1 VRIPATGGQ
10 FPETSGPQRACSGD
24 FSILVPEWPHQRE
37 DGDRGLDSIPSPVS
51 KGVGPCWN
59 LNGGRPSAPVRA
71 DEALPCPPGLLPIHR
86 AELEASGIAPDVAA
100 LNVASFGAGT
110 DRHWETERSELVRF
124 KRLTIQTDSTT
135 ASGHPQTQPGFLS
148 DRLIRLDCRYRHFEA
163 GGWRSL
169 SDSLPSVP
177 VFDQWK
183 PNRPRQKPNDGKG
196 AIKYEAPAGF
206 PDGGGL
212 LLPHVPD
219 RCWEAIARR
228 HELPFPEARED
239 GFWAWVLATPS
250 LPLLICE
257 GWKKALA
264 AVSAGHAAVAL
275 PGIQM
280 GRRRDVDGS
289 ERLIHALHALGKD
302 RPWLVV
308 FDAEAKPATANKVG
322 AAAGALARC
331 LRTAGGKPS
340 IARLPLL
347 PGTEKTGL
355 DDLWASGGPEALDRA
370 LANTGPRP
378 VLPHLRAADRVA
390 PTGVFL
396 GDACPI
402 PSPEKAPLVILQ
414 APMGCGKTHAIE
426 EAIRPLRLEGVPVV
440 VLSHRTALGQA
451 LARQV
456 GVPWRPMPGSD
467 ERLQGFAC
475 CLDSLCP
482 DSALRIAGDGWSGA
496 VVVLD
501 EVMQQLEHLLNGT
514 GTALTDRTAPRRAA
528 VLRALAELL
537 ARARQVIASDAQ
549 MAEWGV
555 ALLEALT
562 GRRARLIRSDHQPM
576 AGRPLHC
583 PAGFT
588 TPQKAAEAF
597 RGKWGELVAGL
608 QPADSLMVW
617 CSAQQGEESLQAP
630 ENLADR
636 HRLRRPADLVDVID
650 STTKELAAELAAD
663 PDGYA
668 ARRIA
673 KATAQGG
680 AWALYCSPAVSSG
693 ISFERWKPAAVIAY
707 SGGLIAPEQALQALA
722 RVRCPEVPAWL
733 FAPERSPGKGLRVGS
748 GATDPAA
755 LIADLK
761 KTTDPLLGTL
771 QESGPEEV
779 WLQAWGELGA
789 IRNRQSFAYRATA
802 AGLLEREGWERQAPG
817 SDPCLVLVDSI
828 TAELRAIRDGKREAK
843 QEAIRTAAALTD
855 EEAADLA
862 RRRQTTPSEAAALDR
877 YRLADR
883 WALGSAVP
891 SLELLEADRDKLANR
906 QRLGWLLT
914 TPEALALVPA
924 HDWLAI
930 ARLDSRGRPFAPDRL
945 RVALAPEVAALQA
958 LGIPALLERFA
969 GGEVISATDPALLA
983 LHATATAYRR
993 QLADTVGVS
1002 PGKLPTGTLRTL
1014 LRAIGWKLQRVGR
1027 LKGRAEGERDAYSYS
1042 AAPIPLPEEVSW
1054 DALAA
1059 KWLAEL
1065 RDGGAKTDTMEKSH
1079 TVEKSP
1085 NHPLHSSPALLHRWP
1100 LNPAVLISWPSAA
1113 HNHRSRGF
1121 AAVF

>member
-1 VRIPATGGQ
+1 MHLKHVRLGCASPKPNQLVRLEETPDIPRNA
-10 FPETSGPQRACSGD
+10 R
-24 FSILVPEWPHQRE
+24 FSQSHKTP
-37 DGDRGLDSIPSPVS
+37 
-51 KGVGPCWN
+51 
-59 LNGGRPSAPVRA
+59 
-71 DEALPCPPGLLPIHR
+71 PPGLLPIHW
-86 AELEASGIAPDVAA
+86 AELEGSGIAPDVAS
-100 LNVASFGAGT
+100 LNVASFGPGT

-124 KRLTIQTDSTT
+124 ERLTIQTDSST

-163 GGWRSL
+163 GGWRSW
-169 SDSLPSVP
+169 SDSLPSVPVP

-228 HELPFPEARED
+228 HGLAFPEASED

-289 ERLIHALHALGKD
+289 ERLIPALEALNTPG

-347 PGTEKTGL
+347 PGTSKTGL
-355 DDLWASGGPEALDRA
+355 DDLWVAGGPEALDRA

-378 VLPHLRAADRVA
+378 VLPHLRAADHIA
-390 PTGVFL
+390 PAGVFL
-396 GDACPI
+396 AEACTI
-402 PSPEKAPLVILQ
+402 PPPEEAPLVILQ

-501 EVMQQLEHLLNGT
+501 EVMQQLEHLLIGT

-562 GRRARLIRSDHQPM
+562 GRHARLIRSDHQPM

-597 RGKWGELVAGL
+597 RGKWEEMVDGL
-608 QPADSLMVW
+608 QPGNSLMVW

-668 ARRIA
+668 ASRIA

-707 SGGLIAPEQALQALA
+707 SGGLIASEQALQALA

-771 QESGPEEV
+771 QESGPEEA
-779 WLQAWGELGA
+779 WLRAWGELGA

-802 AGLLEREGWERQAPG
+802 AGLLEREGWELQAPG
-817 SDPCLVLVDSI
+817 SGPCPVLVNSI

-843 QEAIRTAAALTD
+843 REAIRTAAVLTD

-862 RRRQTTPSEAAALDR
+862 RRRQSTPSEAAALDR

-906 QRLGWLLT
+906 QRLGWILT
-914 TPEALALVPA
+914 TPEAIALVPA

-930 ARLDSRGRPFAPDRL
+930 TRLDSAGRPFAPDRL
-945 RVALAPEVAALQA
+945 KVALAPEVAALQA

-983 LHATATAYRR
+983 LHATAITHRR
-993 QLADTVGVS
+993 QLADAVGVG
-1002 PGKLPTGTLRTL
+1002 PGKLSTGTLRNL
-1014 LRAIGWKLQRVGR
+1014 LRAVGWKLTRVGR
-1027 LKGRAEGERDAYSYS
+1027 IHTRGEEGEAFACTYS
-1042 AAPIPLPEEVSW
+1042 AAPIPLPEGVSW
-1054 DALAA
+1054 EALTA

-1065 RDGGAKTDTMEKSH
+1065 REGGAKNDP
-1079 TVEKSP
+1079 VEKFHRVERCTIAPSP
-1085 NHPLHSSPALLHRWP
+1085 MRWP
-1100 LNPAVLISWPSAA
+1100 LAPAVAIPWSSGPPER
-1113 HNHRSRGF
+1113 RSRGF
-1121 AAVF
+1121 APV